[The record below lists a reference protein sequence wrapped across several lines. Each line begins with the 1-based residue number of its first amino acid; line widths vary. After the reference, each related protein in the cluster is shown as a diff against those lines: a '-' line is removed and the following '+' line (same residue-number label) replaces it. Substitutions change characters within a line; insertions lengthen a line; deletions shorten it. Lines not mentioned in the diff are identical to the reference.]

1 MIPTRIN
8 TGKYKIP
15 LKLRKDTSLHN
26 KLPRYAQ
33 PVAGELTKREDINT
47 EEINDVLEMINDNY
61 DTFKTIFTAPDDIN
75 VNKEIKQETAGML
88 LKLFNKQQNKQPTFE
103 PIRLPEYEFKK
114 WPRDLAT
121 YIHSAVEEYA
131 GAFDEVEYNKNK
143 GNWKEKNINDFKK
156 LFD

>member
-1 MIPTRIN
+1 MIQTRIN

-15 LKLRKDTSLHN
+15 IKLRKDNSIYQ

-33 PVAGELTKREDINT
+33 PVAGELKKEDINT
-47 EEINDVLEMINDNY
+47 NEINDALEMINDNY

-75 VNKEIKQETAGML
+75 VNHEIKQETAGML
-88 LKLFNKQQNKQPTFE
+88 LKLFQPKNQTNTE

-114 WPRDLAT
+114 WPKDLAT
-121 YIHSAVEEYA
+121 YISSGDNA
-131 GAFDEVEYNKNK
+131 GAFDVVEYNKNK
-143 GNWKEKNINDFKK
+143 NDWKNKNINDFKK